1 MWPGRYVDAM
11 LVCLWTFFSIAD
23 GCLLGLCLFLGKSLC
38 VVVFGGSFLLVSLR
52 VGG

>member
-11 LVCLWTFFSIAD
+11 LVCRLMFCLIAD
-23 GCLLGLCLFLGKSLC
+23 GCLLGLCLFLGKSLLGGVPGFSSAC
-38 VVVFGGSFLLVSLR
+38 VTGW